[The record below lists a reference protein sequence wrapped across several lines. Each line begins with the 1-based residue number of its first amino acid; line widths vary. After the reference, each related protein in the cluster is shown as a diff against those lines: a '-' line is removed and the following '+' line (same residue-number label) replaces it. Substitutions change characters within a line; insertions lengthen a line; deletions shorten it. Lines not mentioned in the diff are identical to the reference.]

1 MEDYKVKTDK
11 ELERGLFFIR
21 HKRLFKRIIFSIAIF
36 IIIIIYF
43 KLFFNIVEYFKNP
56 NYYVL
61 AQQINYNQDWLRYH
75 NQRKPIKLKI
85 SDPQFL
91 PIGNKK
97 YNLVAFIEN
106 LNKDWAVKEFEYR
119 FIINGEVLDSQKAFL
134 NPGESKFLI
143 KLAYELDKSIKN
155 IEIETGNLYWRR
167 YSNDTKVVEWSLT
180 DIKFVPISNNVP
192 AQVFWKAQ
200 NKSLFDL
207 RQVIFQIALFN
218 GSKLIAINEI
228 QGSDFMSL
236 DKKNLDSIFWYSLPR
251 ITETQIFPSFNWIDE
266 SSYKYLN
273 TDVSSGS
280 RVEL

>member
-1 MEDYKVKTDK
+1 MEDYKVTTDK
-11 ELERGLFFIR
+11 ELERGLFFIK
-21 HKRLFKRIIFSIAIF
+21 HKKLFKRIIFGIAIF

-85 SDPQFL
+85 SDPQYL

-106 LNKDWAVKEFEYR
+106 LNKDWAIKEFEYR

-143 KLAYELDKSIKN
+143 KLAYELDKPIKN

-180 DIKFVPISNNVP
+180 DIKFYH
-192 AQVFWKAQ
+192 
-200 NKSLFDL
+200 
-207 RQVIFQIALFN
+207 FN
-218 GSKLIAINEI
+218 YFK
-228 QGSDFMSL
+228 
-236 DKKNLDSIFWYSLPR
+236 
-251 ITETQIFPSFNWIDE
+251 
-266 SSYKYLN
+266 
-273 TDVSSGS
+273 
-280 RVEL
+280 